1 MEEKTLT
8 FQQAMKR
15 LEAITNLLN
24 QPDLE
29 LEDAMNYFEEAIRLT
44 KQCESQL
51 NQFEDRVNQLIH
63 VEEDDHA

>member
-15 LEAITNLLN
+15 LETITNLLN